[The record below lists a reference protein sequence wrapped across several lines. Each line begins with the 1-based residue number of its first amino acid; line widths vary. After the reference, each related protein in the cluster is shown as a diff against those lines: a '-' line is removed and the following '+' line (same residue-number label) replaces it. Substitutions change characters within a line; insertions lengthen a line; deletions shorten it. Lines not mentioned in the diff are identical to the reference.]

1 MVWNFVLHW
10 VLIYYRKNMLLWS
23 LHPERHKYVCVHFS
37 VSMYIPN
44 FCINMYSNHATNYS
58 FTVSHALTFWY
69 IIIMKIFQA
78 SLFCVLELHFL
89 VLFICL
95 HVGKPNT
102 VNYAKANW
110 SCMDRIISESL
121 NDHVVIT
128 ECFSHIGFRHL
139 HTHHFVLSEFFH
151 LVPLLFQK
159 TIDPDCD
166 PDLAQLPLVFRP

>member
-1 MVWNFVLHW
+1 
-10 VLIYYRKNMLLWS
+10 MLLWS

-44 FCINMYSNHATNYS
+44 FCINKYGNHATNYS

-89 VLFICL
+89 VLCICL

-102 VNYAKANW
+102 VNYAKGKLI
-110 SCMDRIISESL
+110 MDRILSESL
-121 NDHVVIT
+121 NDRRSSSAYTSFCLQCILPSCT
-128 ECFSHIGFRHL
+128 
-139 HTHHFVLSEFFH
+139 
-151 LVPLLFQK
+151 
-159 TIDPDCD
+159 
-166 PDLAQLPLVFRP
+166 LAVSRDYGP